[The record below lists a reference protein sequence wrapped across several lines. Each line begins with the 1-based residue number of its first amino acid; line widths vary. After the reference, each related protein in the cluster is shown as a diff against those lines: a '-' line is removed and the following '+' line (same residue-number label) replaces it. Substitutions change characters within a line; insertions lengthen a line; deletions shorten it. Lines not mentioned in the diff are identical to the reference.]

1 MAKSNKE
8 RSALRDKRN
17 RENGLYKAGA
27 WIPISRKD
35 EFLALVKVWMR
46 EHEAQ
51 AMTDCNHG

>member
-17 RENGLYKAGA
+17 RENGLHKACA
-27 WIPISRKD
+27 WIPASRKD
-35 EFLALVKVWMR
+35 EFLDLVKVWMR

-51 AMTDCNHG
+51 AHEYCNHD